1 MDKKNDY
8 ILMLAALLFLILIGS
23 IATWFPNVK
32 KQSGDIA
39 MQSLTPKIIGRAEL
53 TIKFGDGKERNF
65 EGEIVENETFVDVLK
80 QAAKA
85 GNFSYKLDEDNNLA
99 AIESFA
105 AEENKFWQWYFN
117 DEIMN
122 KPLNEIIL
130 KDGDKILIK
139 YE

>member
-1 MDKKNDY
+1 MNKKNDY
-8 ILMLAALLFLILIGS
+8 ILMLAALLLLILAGS
-23 IATWFPNVK
+23 IAVWFPSAK
-32 KQSGDIA
+32 KQSDGIA
-39 MQSLTPKIIGRAEL
+39 QLEPKIIGRAEL

-117 DEIMN
+117 GEIMN

>member
-1 MDKKNDY
+1 
-8 ILMLAALLFLILIGS
+8 MLAALLLLILAGS
-23 IATWFPNVK
+23 IAVWFPSAK
-32 KQSGDIA
+32 KQSDGIA
-39 MQSLTPKIIGRAEL
+39 QLEPKIIGRAEL

-99 AIESFA
+99 AVESFA

-117 DEIMN
+117 GEIMN